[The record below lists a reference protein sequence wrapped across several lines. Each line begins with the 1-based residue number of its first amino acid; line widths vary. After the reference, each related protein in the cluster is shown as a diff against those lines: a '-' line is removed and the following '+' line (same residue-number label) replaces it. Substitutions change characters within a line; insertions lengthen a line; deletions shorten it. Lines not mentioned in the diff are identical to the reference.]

1 MEKTKAMCSFGTDEY
16 GLQTGTMKISELNDF
31 KGHPFKVEQ
40 DIQLFELMRS
50 IEDKGVLVPLI
61 VRSNPY
67 GDGYEII
74 AGHRRKAACTWAG
87 IEEVP
92 VIIREMDDS
101 DAVIAMIDSNLQ
113 REYIKPS
120 EKAYAYK
127 MKLEAMKSQGKRN
140 DLTSSQLGTKLEKE
154 EIAEGKY
161 ILRADER
168 LAKEV
173 GESRNQI
180 ARYIRLTNLIPKILD
195 VVDAGRIAFTIGV
208 ELSYLTEEEQY
219 ELHAVMDLE
228 QCTPSLSQANKMKR
242 MSQAGTLDMDEMYSI
257 LEQEKPNQRE
267 QIKIRADK
275 EIEKRIG
282 VQTDTTAIDKELANY
297 ESKLKEVDLN
307 KARLEREIDNLPI
320 DARFRERKIHDM
332 TLRLDALYDTIVELE
347 ERIEDA
353 KLRKS
358 SIEMETITLD
368 NIYKLMLN
376 FGKLYDIISDEEKK
390 SLITYLIKE
399 IQIYPNGESD
409 MPLKSIE
416 FNFPIYRDG
425 QEVRR
430 LLWEKGNT
438 VETVCLLSK
447 KCQF

>member
-16 GLQTGTMKISELNDF
+16 GLQTGNVKISELHDF

-50 IEDKGVLVPLI
+50 IEEKGVLVPLI

-74 AGHRRKAACTWAG
+74 AGHRRKAACVWAG

-92 VIIREMDDS
+92 VIVRELNDA

-113 REYIKPS
+113 REHIKPS

-140 DLTSSQLGTKLEKE
+140 DLTLSQLGTKLNKGET
-154 EIAEGKY
+154 AEGKK

-195 VVDAGRIAFTIGV
+195 MVDAGKIAFTIGV

-267 QIKIRADK
+267 QIKIRADTLAGYFPKDFTPRQKVELIETLVK
-275 EIEKRIG
+275 EWHEKQM
-282 VQTDTTAIDKELANY
+282 VQTK
-297 ESKLKEVDLN
+297 SSVQQKLK
-307 KARLEREIDNLPI
+307 KKGMER
-320 DARFRERKIHDM
+320 
-332 TLRLDALYDTIVELE
+332 
-347 ERIEDA
+347 
-353 KLRKS
+353 
-358 SIEMETITLD
+358 
-368 NIYKLMLN
+368 
-376 FGKLYDIISDEEKK
+376 
-390 SLITYLIKE
+390 
-399 IQIYPNGESD
+399 
-409 MPLKSIE
+409 
-416 FNFPIYRDG
+416 
-425 QEVRR
+425 
-430 LLWEKGNT
+430 
-438 VETVCLLSK
+438 
-447 KCQF
+447 

>member
-1 MEKTKAMCSFGTDEY
+1 MEKTKTTCSFGNNEY
-16 GLQTGTMKISELNDF
+16 GLQTGTVKISELHDF

-74 AGHRRKAACTWAG
+74 AGHRRKAACIWAG

-92 VIIREMDDS
+92 VTIHELDDA

-113 REYIKPS
+113 REHIKPS

-127 MKLEAMKSQGKRN
+127 MKLEAMKAQGKRN
-140 DLTSSQLGTKLEKE
+140 DLFMSQLGTKLIKDEML
-154 EIAEGKY
+154 EGKK

-195 VVDAGRIAFTIGV
+195 MVDAGRIAFTIGV

-242 MSQAGTLDMDEMYSI
+242 MSHAGTLDMDEMYSI

-267 QIKIRADK
+267 QIKIRADTLADYFPKDFTPRQKVELLESLVK
-275 EIEKRIG
+275 EWHEKQM
-282 VQTDTTAIDKELANY
+282 VQAKT
-297 ESKLKEVDLN
+297 SVQQKLK
-307 KARLEREIDNLPI
+307 KTG
-320 DARFRERKIHDM
+320 RER
-332 TLRLDALYDTIVELE
+332 
-347 ERIEDA
+347 
-353 KLRKS
+353 
-358 SIEMETITLD
+358 
-368 NIYKLMLN
+368 
-376 FGKLYDIISDEEKK
+376 
-390 SLITYLIKE
+390 
-399 IQIYPNGESD
+399 
-409 MPLKSIE
+409 
-416 FNFPIYRDG
+416 
-425 QEVRR
+425 
-430 LLWEKGNT
+430 
-438 VETVCLLSK
+438 
-447 KCQF
+447 